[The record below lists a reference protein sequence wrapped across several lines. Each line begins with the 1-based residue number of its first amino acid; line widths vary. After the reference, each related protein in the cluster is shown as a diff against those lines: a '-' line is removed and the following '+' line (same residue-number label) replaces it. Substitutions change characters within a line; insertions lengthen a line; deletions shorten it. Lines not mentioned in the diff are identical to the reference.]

1 MISYAALFMPKSLLL
16 LAFCVACGLTT
27 AHAQVMRI
35 LPAVFERGE
44 TGASQ
49 PLPLVKVGNRT
60 LKLAPGAVIYD
71 RENRSIIHE
80 QLPVGVQVLYTR
92 DQSGDIQR
100 IFILTREELQRLSQ
114 AGRR

>member
-1 MISYAALFMPKSLLL
+1 MSKSLLIL
-16 LAFCVACGLTT
+16 SLFVACGFTT
-27 AHAQVMRI
+27 SHAQLMRI
-35 LPAVFERGE
+35 LPAAFERGE

-49 PLPLVKVGNRT
+49 PLPLVKIGNRT
-60 LKLAPGAVIYD
+60 LRLAPGAVIYD

-80 QLPVGVQVLYTR
+80 QLPVGVQVLYTK